1 MLLRRGAVPRLVQG
15 VSLMPFTN
23 TISIASFDCIAPVR
37 LSEHQIEIVVGWR
50 TDALDTRY
58 IQGKV
63 SDAEYAAAL
72 ASIDAWAEAQHNLIG
87 ATA

>member
-1 MLLRRGAVPRLVQG
+1 MGGSAGAG
-15 VSLMPFTN
+15 VSGM
-23 TISIASFDCIAPVR
+23 IDVSSFDCIAPVR
-37 LSEHQIEIVVGWR
+37 LSEHQIEITIGWR

-63 SDAEYAAAL
+63 SDTEYAADL

>member
-1 MLLRRGAVPRLVQG
+1 MID
-15 VSLMPFTN
+15 VS
-23 TISIASFDCIAPVR
+23 SFDCIAPVR
-37 LSEHQIEIVVGWR
+37 LSEHQIEITVGWR

-63 SDAEYAAAL
+63 SDAEYTAGL
-72 ASIDAWAEAQHNLIG
+72 ASIDAWAEAQHSLIG